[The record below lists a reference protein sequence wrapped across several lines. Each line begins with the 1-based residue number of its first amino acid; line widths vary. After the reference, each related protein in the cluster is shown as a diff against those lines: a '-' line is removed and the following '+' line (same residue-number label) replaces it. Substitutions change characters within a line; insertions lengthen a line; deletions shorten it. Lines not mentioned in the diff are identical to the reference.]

1 MLENLTKEKQIEI
14 AVRLYENNA
23 YGTTFGKG
31 MYRRALFNGT
41 IDSRSPSVKYLV
53 DCFRYADW
61 SNQATTD
68 EQMAVLAAVEADDQ
82 KLYSWITHYDTET
95 RAKRL
100 VPGCMQFD
108 IDSLQMSIMI
118 CDQNTGV
125 ADHWRIDGK
134 PCKAALKSKKS
145 PQILGTNTD

>member
-82 KLYSWITHYDTET
+82 KLYSWITHYDTAT

-100 VPGCMQFD
+100 VGGCMQLD
-108 IDSLQMSIMI
+108 LGSLHMSIMI
-118 CDQNTGV
+118 CDFDCCACCCLAAFAASRSARRVCRSAMGV
-125 ADHWRIDGK
+125 PFR
-134 PCKAALKSKKS
+134 
-145 PQILGTNTD
+145 